1 MLHLFRH
8 RRLLL
13 LGLLVGM
20 ALSAPLAA
28 VAQTST
34 PTRSQQLLDQLEN
47 GDPLQQEQA
56 AEELA
61 AIASPT
67 FVSDLTRIFRA
78 SDNPRPAATVLGA
91 IGTPAA
97 LAVLVTGL
105 SDEALTPQR
114 NAAQFVLLEKDMEAV
129 PALMVGLQNRN
140 TLTRRHSAQILGFI
154 GSSRAS
160 NSLLRTARNDEDAG
174 VRQEAVW
181 ALGELGEA
189 RLRQALQ
196 AIARSDSDP
205 DVRNEAEWAVLRAGG
220 GY

>member
-1 MLHLFRH
+1 MCIRD
-8 RRLLL
+8 RLLRAL
-13 LGLLVGM
+13 DELADEAPFPLSIIANIGVALVGM

-105 SDEALTPQR
+105 SDEALFSKPIKFPEEDQDLTVWQ
-114 NAAQFVLLEKDMEAV
+114 VLIHVANHGTDH
-129 PALMVGLQNRN
+129 R
-140 TLTRRHSAQILGFI
+140 AQIL
-154 GSSRAS
+154 RA
-160 NSLLRTARNDEDAG
+160 LHD
-174 VRQEAVW
+174 
-181 ALGELGEA
+181 LGIPTFDQDLI
-189 RLRQALQ
+189 LYLWK
-196 AIARSDSDP
+196 I
-205 DVRNEAEWAVLRAGG
+205 
-220 GY
+220 